1 MMERVEE
8 YLETILDI
16 QKEGRVAK
24 TKEIADRLKIKP
36 SSVTEMLN
44 KLSDM
49 GYVDYQPYRGA
60 TLTKDGYKVAE
71 RIKRNYLIFMK
82 FFGDFLE
89 LDSEKAHELSCTL
102 EHIVD
107 DSVIEKICVLISG
120 RCDLCES
127 CGREYMRLDEVR
139 EGKYVIVASPFQL
152 EKIGLAPNKEIEVR
166 NGEIVI
172 DEKSLNL
179 SDDMKKLI
187 LLKPL

>member
-1 MMERVEE
+1 MERVEE

-24 TKEIADRLKIKP
+24 TKEIADRLNVKP

-49 GYVDYQPYRGA
+49 GYVDYQPYKGA
-60 TLTKDGYKVAE
+60 ILTNKGYKVAE

-82 FFGDFLE
+82 FFKEFLG
-89 LDSEKAHELSCTL
+89 LDYEKSHELSCTL

-107 DSVIEKICVLISG
+107 DRVIEKICVLISG
-120 RCDLCES
+120 KCDVCEE
-127 CGREYMRLDEVR
+127 CNKEFLMLNEVK
-139 EGKYVIVASPFQL
+139 EGKYVIVSSPFQL
-152 EKIGLAPNKEIEVR
+152 RKIGMIPKKEIEVR
-166 NGEIVI
+166 NDEII
-172 DEKSLNL
+172 IEGKNIILDE
-179 SDDMKKLI
+179 DMKKLI